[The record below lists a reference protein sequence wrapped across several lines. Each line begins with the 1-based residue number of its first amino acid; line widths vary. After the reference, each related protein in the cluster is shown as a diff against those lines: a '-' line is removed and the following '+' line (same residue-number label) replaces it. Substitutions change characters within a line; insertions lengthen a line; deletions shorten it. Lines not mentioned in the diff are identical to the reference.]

1 MTLRQA
7 KYRSGH
13 VVTLYEVKRKED
25 QIGVPT
31 WLVRYS
37 SSTHPVSKWAPL
49 RFSQHRKAYFY
60 DGRQKVYLSNFE
72 VAV

>member
-1 MTLRQA
+1 MTFRQA
-7 KYRSGH
+7 KYHSGH
-13 VVTLYEVKRKED
+13 VVTLYEVKQKEV

-49 RFSQHRKAYFY
+49 RLSQYGKAYFY
-60 DGRQKVYLSNFE
+60 DGRRKVYLSSFE
-72 VAV
+72 VAA